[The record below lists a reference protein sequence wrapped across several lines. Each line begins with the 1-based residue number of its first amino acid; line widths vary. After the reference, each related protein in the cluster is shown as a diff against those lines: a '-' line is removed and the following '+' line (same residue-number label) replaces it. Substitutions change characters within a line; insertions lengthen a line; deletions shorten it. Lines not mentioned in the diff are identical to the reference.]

1 MDSRRQAFLQEDE
14 KGTIR
19 GLKRDGVTCSVVL
32 KSKDS
37 WMQAFLREYREEHSR
52 GRRGGGVAC

>member
-1 MDSRRQAFLQEDE
+1 LQEDG

-19 GLKRDGVTCSVVL
+19 GLKRDDVAYRAVL

-37 WMQAFLREYREEHSR
+37 WMQAFLREYGEEYFG
-52 GRRGGGVAC
+52 GRRGRGGACRAI

>member
-1 MDSRRQAFLQEDE
+1 MDSRRQAIFQEDE

-19 GLKRDGVTCSVVL
+19 GLKSDGVACRAVL

-37 WMQAFLREYREEHSR
+37 WMQAFLQEYGEEHSG
-52 GRRGGGVAC
+52 GRRGGG

>member
-1 MDSRRQAFLQEDE
+1 MDSRRQAILQEDG

-19 GLKRDGVTCSVVL
+19 GLKSDDVACRAVL

-37 WMQAFLREYREEHSR
+37 LMQAFLREYGEEHSG
-52 GRRGGGVAC
+52 GRRG

>member
-1 MDSRRQAFLQEDE
+1 MDSWRQAILQEDE

-19 GLKRDGVTCSVVL
+19 GLKRDGVACRAVL

-37 WMQAFLREYREEHSR
+37 WMQAFLRKYRKEHSG
-52 GRRGGGVAC
+52 GRRG